1 MWNKCAL
8 FLAFTFRGLVLSQ
21 TLKTTDIMATGLMT
35 FALFL
40 GAGNI
45 IFPPFLGHMAGAEL
59 IPAIL
64 GFLLTGVG
72 LPLLGV
78 LACARVG
85 GGLERLTAV
94 FPEKIALTFAVVLF
108 LVIGPLFASPRTAVV
123 SYELGL
129 LPFIGESGT
138 VSLALFSLGF
148 FAVALYLALFPGR
161 LVETV
166 GKMITPLLVA
176 VLVLIAIGAFIFPQG
191 EAGVATESMVR
202 QGFFNGFREGYQ
214 TMDTLGALVFGVVI
228 INAIHSKGVTESKQV
243 ARYTFIAG
251 LIAAVGLS
259 LVYLVLGYI
268 GSTSHS
274 LTAQPQ
280 NGAEIISLFVDAV
293 FGVWGKVL
301 LAVTV
306 ILACLTTAVGLLSAC
321 GEYFSR
327 VMPALS
333 YKAWVVVCALAS
345 ALIANVGL
353 STLLTVTIPA
363 LLIIYPIAIAL
374 IAVTLLKPW
383 LEQPGRVMM
392 FVLVPVGLISLVEGL
407 HAAGVG
413 LVEPANQLLSYL
425 PLQQEGLVWLMPGI
439 LGGVIG
445 VFASKTS
452 STVVETA

>member
-1 MWNKCAL
+1 M
-8 FLAFTFRGLVLSQ
+8 SQ

-45 IFPPFLGHMAGAEL
+45 IFPPFLGYMAGTEL
-59 IPAIL
+59 VSAIM

-85 GGLERLTAV
+85 GGLEKLTKV
-94 FPEKIALTFAVVLF
+94 FPEKMALIFAVVLF
-108 LVIGPLFASPRTAVV
+108 LAIGPLFAAPRTAVV

-129 LPFIGESGT
+129 LPFIGESSGL
-138 VSLALFSLGF
+138 SLALFSLVF

-161 LVETV
+161 LLETV
-166 GKMITPLLVA
+166 GKLITPMLVA
-176 VLVLIAIGAFIFPQG
+176 VLVLIAIGAFMFPQG
-191 EAGVATESMVR
+191 EVGIATESMIQ

-274 LTAQPQ
+274 LIAQPQ

-293 FGVWGKVL
+293 FGVWGKAVL
-301 LAVTV
+301 AITV

-333 YKAWVVVCALAS
+333 YRGWVVVCALAS

-353 STLLTVTIPA
+353 NTLLTVTIPA

-374 IAVTLLKPW
+374 ILVTLLKPV
-383 LEQPGRVMM
+383 LTMPGRVMLL
-392 FVLVPVGLISLVEGL
+392 VLAPVGLISLIEGL
-407 HAAGVG
+407 HAAGVAF
-413 LVEPANQLLSYL
+413 VNPAYQLLAYL
-425 PLQQEGLVWLMPGI
+425 PLQAEGLVWLMPGV
-439 LGGVIG
+439 LGGVLG
-445 VFASKTS
+445 VLASRN
-452 STVVETA
+452 TAITAEPVQG